1 MRALSPKQQTQSM
14 THCRKKNKNGAFTL
28 IELLVVIAIIAIL
41 ASLLLPALAKAKAR
55 AQRSACINNLK
66 QVGLAFRMYSNDHS
80 DLFPWN
86 VAQNDGGTKGLD
98 TGNNQGGE
106 IIRNFLSASNELN
119 TPKILVCNSD
129 AGKSKQSDWINFRD
143 QGTGSP
149 YLSYFTGEDA
159 DEGKPQKILSGDR
172 GILSGGNQ
180 KGPGYNNMLQWT
192 TTSFNAQWGTSIHV
206 KAGNVGLADGSAQ
219 QLTTVGLTNAVAS
232 AAETDQCWWRFPANN

>member
-1 MRALSPKQQTQSM
+1 M

-66 QVGLAFRMYSNDHS
+66 QIGLAYRMYSNDHS

-86 VAQNDGGTKGLD
+86 VSLAGGGSQDAAGTP
-98 TGNNQGGE
+98 E
-106 IIRNFLSASNELN
+106 IIRNFLVASNELN

-129 AGKSKQSDWINFRD
+129 AGKTKHSDWETFRT
-143 QGTGSP
+143 QGNGTP

-172 GILSGGNQ
+172 GILSGANQ
-180 KGPGYNNMLQWT
+180 KGPGYDAVMTWT
-192 TTSFNAQWGTSIHV
+192 RTSFNAQWGTAIHV

-219 QLTTVGLTNAVAS
+219 QLTTPSLTNAVAS
-232 AAETDQCWWRFPANN
+232 AAETDDCKWRFPANN